1 MRALEFGAWLLDLDG
16 VLYVGDQVLPG
27 VHEALR
33 KLRDSG
39 TALRFLTN
47 DPRPTREQ
55 LVERLRRLGIEASV
69 DQVITCG
76 YTTARMLADQGV
88 RTAYVVGSTG
98 LAEELERA
106 GIAVLR
112 HGIPEAVVVGAD
124 EELRF
129 LDVAHGAVLVQRGA
143 RFVATNADPSYP
155 LPVGV
160 VPATGAVVSAIQL
173 ATGRPPLVVGK
184 PEPHMFRLA
193 LQTLPPATP
202 ALVVGDRVDSDVL
215 GAHRVGLPAILVATE
230 SPPFRSRRD
239 LRRPDAV
246 VSSLLEAVERSPE
259 LPERLA
265 VPRLWPERVVAGV
278 VLLLLDRSAQRLAVV
293 RANGTATLPWT
304 ALEPLETFDEA
315 AQRLL
320 DTLAGDGGGMR
331 CETKALGAIGRE
343 PWVVVDGGGAVLQ
356 LAGQAYLAR
365 CSWQDP
371 TDTSE
376 WVDLAA
382 LEDVLPEEQAA
393 WCRQALVEVV

>member
-1 MRALEFGAWLLDLDG
+1 MRAREFGAWLLDLDG
-16 VLYVGDQVLPG
+16 VLYIGDQVLPG

-33 KLRDSG
+33 RLRDSG
-39 TALRFLTN
+39 IALRFLTN

-69 DQVITCG
+69 EEVITCG
-76 YTTARMLADQGV
+76 YATARLLTTLGI
-88 RTAYVVGSTG
+88 RTAFVVGSTG

-112 HGIPEAVVVGAD
+112 EGLPEAVVVGAD

-173 ATGRPPLVVGK
+173 ASGRRPLVVGK

-193 LQTLPPATP
+193 LQTLPPETP

-215 GAHRVGLPAILVATE
+215 GAHRAGLPAILVAAE
-230 SPPFRSRRD
+230 SPVFRSRRD

-265 VPRLWPERVVAGV
+265 VPSLWPERVVAGV
-278 VLLLLDRSAQRLAVV
+278 VLLLLDSSAERLAVV
-293 RANGTATLPWT
+293 RAGGMVTLPWT

-320 DTLAGDGGGMR
+320 DALVGNGGGLE
-331 CETKALGAIGRE
+331 CETKHLGAIGRE
-343 PWVVVDGGGAVLQ
+343 PWVVVDAEGAVLQ
-356 LAGQAYLAR
+356 LAGQAFLAR

-371 TDTSE
+371 ARTSE
-376 WVDLAA
+376 WIDLAA
-382 LEDVLPEEQAA
+382 LEDALPEEQAA
-393 WCRQALVEVV
+393 WCRQVLVAAV